1 MISDEEK
8 IRVYEAL
15 LHRIQLYAEVSM
27 DNVGV
32 SKLIS
37 NICRW
42 SYAHR
47 MGNGTFTEENQ
58 NEYIE
63 QEFRKLLEG

>member
-1 MISDEEK
+1 MTSDKEK
-8 IRVYEAL
+8 IRVYESL
-15 LHRIQLYAEVSM
+15 LHRIQLYAEVTM
-27 DNVGV
+27 DNERL

-47 MGNGTFTEENQ
+47 AGNGTFTEDQQ

-63 QEFRKLLEG
+63 KEFHKLLEG

>member
-1 MISDEEK
+1 MISDKEK

-15 LHRIQLYAEVSM
+15 LHRIQLYAEVTM
-27 DNVGV
+27 DNEHVY
-32 SKLIS
+32 KLIS

-47 MGNGTFTEENQ
+47 MGNGTFTEEKQ
-58 NEYIE
+58 NECIE
-63 QEFRKLLEG
+63 KEFRKLLEG